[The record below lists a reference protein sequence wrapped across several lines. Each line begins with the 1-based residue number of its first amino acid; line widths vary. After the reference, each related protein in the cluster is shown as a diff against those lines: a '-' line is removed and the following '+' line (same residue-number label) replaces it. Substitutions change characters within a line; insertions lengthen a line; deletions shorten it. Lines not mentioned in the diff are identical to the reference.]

1 MRKSDHEQLLTQI
14 LDGGN
19 LDALRAASLA
29 RGLDALRHR
38 RRRRQR
44 VDILAAV
51 IVPLLVIYALHRH
64 STPSMR
70 TALQSASPPPAVL
83 PAVKYITAQELFALF
98 PDRAIALIGKPG
110 RQQVVFLDEIARA
123 EAP

>member
-1 MRKSDHEQLLTQI
+1 MKRSGHEQLLAQI
-14 LDGGN
+14 LDGGD
-19 LDALRAASLA
+19 LDTLRAASLA
-29 RGLDALRHR
+29 HGLDALRHR

-44 VDILAAV
+44 FEILAAV

-64 STPSMR
+64 SKPVTR
-70 TALQSASPPPAVL
+70 IAGQSASPA
-83 PAVKYITAQELFALF
+83 ADISSVKYITAQELFALF
-98 PDRAIALIGKPG
+98 PDRPIALIGKPG